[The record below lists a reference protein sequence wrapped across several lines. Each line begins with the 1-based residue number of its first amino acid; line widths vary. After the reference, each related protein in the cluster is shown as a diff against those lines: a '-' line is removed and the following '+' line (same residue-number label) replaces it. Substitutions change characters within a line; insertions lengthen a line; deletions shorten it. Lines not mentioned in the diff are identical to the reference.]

1 MKGLILKDLLQ
12 LKTYSKSL
20 MLIFVFFT
28 IISFTN
34 NNPSFASVS
43 IIVLSC
49 MMVITSF
56 AYDNI
61 GKWDGFALCTPIKR
75 NQIVFSKYALAL
87 LLVFFGTVISFISTY
102 IFTIVK
108 KVEFGMEAAVTIGV
122 GLEVAIIL
130 ISIMMPLI
138 YIFGVEK
145 SRYIF
150 MIVVLIPT
158 LMGVF
163 GIGVPNYNI
172 LLILLKFSPV
182 FTILVFMLSYFISS
196 AVFDKKEF

>member
-28 IISFTN
+28 VMSLINKDS
-34 NNPSFASVS
+34 SFASVG

-56 AYDNI
+56 AYDNV
-61 GKWDGFALCTPIKR
+61 GKWDGFALCMPIKR
-75 NQIVFSKYALAL
+75 NRIVLSKYALAL
-87 LLVFFGTVISFISTY
+87 LLSFFGTIISFISTY
-102 IFTIVK
+102 IFTVVQKI
-108 KVEFGMEAAVTIGV
+108 EFSMEAVATIGV

-145 SRYIF
+145 SRYVF
-150 MIVVLIPT
+150 MIIVLIPT
-158 LMGVF
+158 LLGVS
-163 GIGVPNYNI
+163 GIGMPSNDN

-182 FTILVFMLSYFISS
+182 LTILVFMLSYFISS

>member
-28 IISFTN
+28 VMSLINKDS
-34 NNPSFASVS
+34 SFASVG
-43 IIVLSC
+43 IFVLSC

-56 AYDNI
+56 AYDNV
-61 GKWDGFALCTPIKR
+61 GKWDGFALCMPIKR
-75 NQIVFSKYALAL
+75 NRIVLSKYALAL
-87 LLVFFGTVISFISTY
+87 LLSFFGTIISFISTY
-102 IFTIVK
+102 IFTVVQKI
-108 KVEFGMEAAVTIGV
+108 EFSMEAVATIGV

-145 SRYIF
+145 SRYVF
-150 MIVVLIPT
+150 MIIVLIPT
-158 LMGVF
+158 LLGVS
-163 GIGVPNYNI
+163 GIGMPSNDN

-182 FTILVFMLSYFISS
+182 LTILVFMLSYFISS

>member
-20 MLIFVFFT
+20 MLIFVFFSVMSL
-28 IISFTN
+28 INKDS
-34 NNPSFASVS
+34 SFASVC

-56 AYDNI
+56 AYDNV
-61 GKWDGFALCTPIKR
+61 GKWDGFALCMPIKR
-75 NQIVFSKYALAL
+75 NRIVLSKYALAL
-87 LLVFFGTVISFISTY
+87 LLSFFGTIISFISTY
-102 IFTIVK
+102 IFTVVQKI
-108 KVEFGMEAAVTIGV
+108 EFSMEAVATIGV

-145 SRYIF
+145 SRYVF
-150 MIVVLIPT
+150 MIIVLIPT
-158 LMGVF
+158 LLGVS
-163 GIGVPNYNI
+163 GIGMPSNDN

-182 FTILVFMLSYFISS
+182 LTILVFMLSYFISS